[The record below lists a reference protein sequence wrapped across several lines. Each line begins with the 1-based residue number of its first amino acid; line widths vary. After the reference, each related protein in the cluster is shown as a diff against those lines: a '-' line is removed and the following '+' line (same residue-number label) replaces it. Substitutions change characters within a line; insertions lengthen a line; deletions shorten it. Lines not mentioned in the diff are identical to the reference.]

1 MSVDTKKINERKNS
15 KMQMMVDIFD
25 DKTQQTE
32 ELTIEILDTKK
43 QEVIFAGNEEQVRE
57 YIMFTLFEE
66 KLGYCPQ
73 MEIFLDPE
81 EIESLDVFIHS
92 CTWED
97 DDIEYTEEQLETLGS
112 LFDGNEHEQIK
123 DYLGISYR
131 IKVDGVIFNL

>member
-1 MSVDTKKINERKNS
+1 
-15 KMQMMVDIFD
+15 MQMMIDIFD

-32 ELTIEILDTKK
+32 ELTIEIMDAKT

-123 DYLGISYR
+123 AYLGISYR